1 MAYSFDFG
9 AQVTRICMDEIRKRG
24 MDERK
29 ILRKSAPNSLLLLK
43 VFRQQHCTAD
53 DLTPVS
59 IHSVATLMQ
68 DILWCCQER
77 IVPKKVWRIINYETC
92 TLPSLSKVL
101 TKKGEALLIDILD
114 FLVELMEHKSNNL
127 MDAYHL
133 GEAMGKVTL
142 GPADCDPIIAEK
154 AGHFMTRMIIE
165 HSRWK
170 SQLKRQH
177 QHQQMPYYLNQ
188 LHHRYSL
195 PIMSSSST
203 TTPKSMKSKSTILI
217 KNNIDFI
224 TSTTYDEERFIQESY
239 LKPMSKTEA
248 TKAKAKSY
256 NRLIQRIKNLN
267 VDWIDFTDVGLRAL
281 LDDDFEL
288 VPLPKDDPWISIFK
302 PQLESDDQR
311 ASPLLYRIMAHA
323 TKIDPPI
330 PTDPFASSY
339 WFQRHHLPTL
349 QSNGAPAFSEFIPLL
364 QSAAETLQW
373 QEKQSKTHFKKINHS
388 FSNMKINLRKKQHQT
403 ITPTESGISSENN
416 TIKDDEKIN
425 DNDSAIHHHHHHH
438 QQQHVIASSITPPPS
453 SHDDD
458 DDRHHHYHH
467 MNNNNKNKDQ
477 DSVFHVPN
485 NNNNQGG
492 KQQVKNIMRRVIKI
506 GNSTNGSAIKKNY
519 THIVY

>member
-29 ILRKSAPNSLLLLK
+29 ILRKS
-43 VFRQQHCTAD
+43 
-53 DLTPVS
+53 
-59 IHSVATLMQ
+59 ATLMQ

-177 QHQQMPYYLNQ
+177 QHQHQQMPYYLNQ

-195 PIMSSSST
+195 PI
-203 TTPKSMKSKSTILI
+203 I
-217 KNNIDFI
+217 
-224 TSTTYDEERFIQESY
+224 FIQESY

-323 TKIDPPI
+323 TKIDPPT

-388 FSNMKINLRKKQHQT
+388 FSNMKINLRKKQQHQT

-425 DNDSAIHHHHHHH
+425 DNDSAIHHHHHHQQQ
-438 QQQHVIASSITPPPS
+438 QQQHVVASSITPPPS

-467 MNNNNKNKDQ
+467 MNNNNKNNKDQ

-485 NNNNQGG
+485 NNNQGS